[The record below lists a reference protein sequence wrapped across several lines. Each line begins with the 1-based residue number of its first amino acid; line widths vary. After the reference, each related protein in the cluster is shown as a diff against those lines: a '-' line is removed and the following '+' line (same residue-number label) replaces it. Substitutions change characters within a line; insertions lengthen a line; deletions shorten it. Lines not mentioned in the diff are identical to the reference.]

1 MPPHITHCKR
11 FRFIQKST
19 MYSKMALQKTVFE
32 YPTEYPTEYAS
43 TKNTYFLSF
52 RHLSDPSS
60 FHSFESIKLSS
71 IVHIRTQK

>member
-1 MPPHITHCKR
+1 MPPPIIHYKR
-11 FRFIQKST
+11 FRTVQKST

-52 RHLSDPSS
+52 RHLSDQSS
-60 FHSFESIKLSS
+60 FHSFESINQSP
-71 IVHIRTQK
+71 IVYLRTPK